1 MSASSRTIDL
11 AGARILVAGATGVLG
26 GALAEALAREGAELA
41 LAGRDRG
48 RLDEIAAR
56 LDAPSA
62 RFDAADGD
70 SCRTAVN
77 ASVAALGGLDAIVV
91 SVGVPGFGRCGEVGA
106 AEVDALFAVNALG
119 PMRLIDEALPHLE
132 DPGAVVAIS
141 AIVAEHPM
149 AGLAHYSAAKAA
161 LSAHLAALRR
171 ETRGRGV
178 SVLDV
183 RPPHLDTGF
192 SERPLYGIA
201 PALPE
206 PVPHGE
212 IVAAI
217 VDALREGRREVAWDP
232 LARRQHAR

>member
-26 GALAEALAREGAELA
+26 GALASALAREGAELA
-41 LAGRDRG
+41 LAGRSRD
-48 RLDEIAAR
+48 RLDELAAL
-56 LDAPSA
+56 LDAPTA
-62 RFDAADGD
+62 RFDATDPG
-70 SCRTAVN
+70 SCRTAVS

-91 SVGVPGFGRCGEVGA
+91 SVGAAGFGRCGEVDA
-106 AEVDALFAVNALG
+106 ASVHELFAVNALG
-119 PMRLIDEALPHLE
+119 PMTLIDEALPHLE
-132 DPGAVVAIS
+132 DPGAVVAVS
-141 AIVAEHPM
+141 AVVAEHPM

-161 LSAHLAALRR
+161 LAAHLAALRR

-192 SERPLYGIA
+192 SERPLFGEA

-206 PVPHGE
+206 PVPHDDV
-212 IVAAI
+212 VAAI
-217 VDALREGRREVAWDP
+217 IDALRDGRREVTWDP
-232 LARRQHAR
+232 LKRRQHAR